1 MAENFSKF
9 DGKFGR
15 KYVLRIEISD
25 NEFVEVKDPITCEFS
40 IVRNNLA
47 SANTATFTLFNLNPD
62 NRNKIYKDQYDMGTF
77 RAIQFYA
84 GYGSQAKK
92 VNEDESETIILPQL
106 FNGAIKKASSQREG
120 AEFKTEIECYDGAVN
135 VATATV
141 SQTQPPGS
149 TRKALINGLIE
160 SLTGI
165 NSKTIGAGFEDAS
178 KRGVSLMGNPMDLL
192 QQFSGNTF
200 YIDSQNA
207 YALGPEEVIPSDIRL
222 ISAENGL
229 LGTPR
234 KYETLV
240 ELDMLFEPRLKP
252 SQAIE
257 LKSVTDARFNGVYKL
272 VGLTH
277 RGTISGSIGGDCKTS
292 VQLLEIKNAKVVFD
306 SATSEYRIVQ

>member
-15 KYVLRIEISD
+15 KFVLLVETSD
-25 NEFVEVKDPITCEFS
+25 SEFVEIKDPITCEFS

-47 SANTATFTLFNLNPD
+47 SANTATFTLYNLNPD
-62 NRNKIYKDQYDMGTF
+62 SRNKIYKDQYDMGTF
-77 RAIQFYA
+77 RGVQFYA

-92 VNEDESETIILPQL
+92 VNEDETETIILPQL

-120 AEFKTEIECYDGAVN
+120 PDFKTEIECYDGAIN

-149 TRKALINGLIE
+149 TRKALINGLIQ
-160 SLTGI
+160 SLTGV
-165 NSKTIGAGFEDAS
+165 NATTIGTGFDDAS
-178 KRGVSLMGNPMDLL
+178 KRGTSMMGNPMELL
-192 QQFSGNTF
+192 QQLSGNTF

-222 ISAENGL
+222 ISADNGL
-229 LGTPR
+229 LNTPR

-252 SQAIE
+252 SQAVE
-257 LKSVTDARFNGVYKL
+257 LKSVTDARFNGVYKV
-272 VGLTH
+272 VGITH
-277 RGTISGSIGGDCKTS
+277 RGTISGSVGGDCKTS
-292 VQLLEIKNAKVVFD
+292 VQLLEIKNAKVVLD
-306 SATSEYRIVQ
+306 QGTQEYRIVQ